1 VSAKIADTNEK
12 QEGVEVPLSTSRA
25 TPECTDE
32 DDIDL
37 SAPLSID
44 DDDIVLLPE
53 NDNPTFVDYI
63 AGGCQLKVVVA
74 IDYTA
79 SNGDPRKEQS
89 LHHFTK
95 DGSKND
101 YETCIQT
108 ICSILAQY
116 DSDQKYSVY
125 GFGAKKG
132 GQLSHCFA
140 VTDSEVDGVQGILK
154 AYKDAFQ
161 TGIAMSKPTNIC
173 QVIQKAGTD
182 AKKALRAAMKRNGQE
197 YTILTI
203 FTNGN
208 VHNVSETVK
217 ALQSVKDDP
226 ISVVVVGV
234 GPSQFEDMVFLTDH
248 HEKDGL
254 RVHFV
259 DAKAFQGDELTA
271 KTLSPIPQQL
281 ESYFAM
287 KEIMPNPPIE
297 SDEIVILPNSGN
309 GFADVTVGENGD
321 ITIENATTTESSTSS
336 SSSSSSIP
344 QPLQQVGEQGKK
356 FVLQQ
361 VKRQFGRVR
370 QQMTR
375 NMNRT
380 IDQQVNQM
388 FGISNVTGGGRRRG
402 GRRRR

>member
-1 VSAKIADTNEK
+1 
-12 QEGVEVPLSTSRA
+12 
-25 TPECTDE
+25 
-32 DDIDL
+32 
-37 SAPLSID
+37 
-44 DDDIVLLPE
+44 
-53 NDNPTFVDYI
+53 
-63 AGGCQLKVVVA
+63 
-74 IDYTA
+74 
-79 SNGDPRKEQS
+79 
-89 LHHFTK
+89 
-95 DGSKND
+95 
-101 YETCIQT
+101 
-108 ICSILAQY
+108 
-116 DSDQKYSVY
+116 
-125 GFGAKKG
+125 
-132 GQLSHCFA
+132 
-140 VTDSEVDGVQGILK
+140 
-154 AYKDAFQ
+154 
-161 TGIAMSKPTNIC
+161 
-173 QVIQKAGTD
+173 
-182 AKKALRAAMKRNGQE
+182 
-197 YTILTI
+197 
-203 FTNGN
+203 
-208 VHNVSETVK
+208 
-217 ALQSVKDDP
+217 
-226 ISVVVVGV
+226 
-234 GPSQFEDMVFLTDH
+234 
-248 HEKDGL
+248 
-254 RVHFV
+254 V

-336 SSSSSSIP
+336 SSSSSSSIP